1 MTTRTDAPTFEDVIA
16 GWDEAIT
23 CQFPSIGPSG
33 RSTGPMSSRH
43 CAQMGLVA
51 SIREY
56 LYQRALAA
64 GCVFGA
70 AR

>member
-1 MTTRTDAPTFEDVIA
+1 MTTRTGAPTFEDVIA

-23 CQFPSIGPSG
+23 CQFPPSDRVDAVPKWG
-33 RSTGPMSSRH
+33 WLP
-43 CAQMGLVA
+43 

-70 AR
+70 R